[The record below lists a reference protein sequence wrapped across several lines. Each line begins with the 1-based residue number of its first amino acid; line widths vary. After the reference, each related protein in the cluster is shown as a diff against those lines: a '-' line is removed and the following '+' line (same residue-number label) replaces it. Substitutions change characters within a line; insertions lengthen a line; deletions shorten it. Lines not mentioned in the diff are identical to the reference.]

1 MRVDADG
8 SPDMPAIRAVARAVM
23 RRAGTIRPE
32 AA

>member
-8 SPDMPAIRAVARAVM
+8 SPDMPAIRAVEVM